1 MRRETGWH
9 DLCPITIPVASARR
23 PGYDWRPVAV
33 TTPASLGSSMRFIE
47 IGRSQYKLSD
57 FIGWQRAGSLQ
68 LSPSFQRRPVWKPA
82 AKSYL
87 VDTIVRGLPVPV
99 IYLRERLNLDRQETI
114 REVVDGQQRLR
125 TLFAFVSEALLTDF
139 EPSRDRFLV
148 KKLHNAEIAG
158 KKFSQLSS
166 ELKKRILGYE
176 FSTHILPPGVEDREV
191 LQIFARLNSTGVK
204 ASPQELRNARWFGA
218 FKTSMYALALEQLD
232 KWRGWGVLSENQIA
246 RMKEVEI
253 TSDLVLNMIDGLMG
267 KTAGRLDEI
276 YRRFD
281 DEFPSRA
288 TVEDRYRR
296 VMKHVGHL
304 MEGELKDS
312 VFTSEVHFFSLWV
325 YLYDVM
331 WGLGSEPK
339 GRAPAKLP
347 QGLAAK
353 LSEVSGNFRTEDVPK
368 DVLDAVQRASA
379 DTGRR
384 QKRLRYMHDVC
395 GT

>member
-1 MRRETGWH
+1 
-9 DLCPITIPVASARR
+9 
-23 PGYDWRPVAV
+23 
-33 TTPASLGSSMRFIE
+33 MRFIE

-57 FIGWQRAGSLQ
+57 FIGWQRAGSLK

-99 IYLRERLNLDRQETI
+99 IYLRERLDLDRQETI

-176 FSTHILPPGVEDREV
+176 FSTHMLPSGVEDREV

-204 ASPQELRNARWFGA
+204 ASAQELRNARWFGE
-218 FKTSMYALALEQLD
+218 FKTSMYALALEQLES
-232 KWRGWGVLSENQIA
+232 WRSWGVLTENQIA
-246 RMKEVEI
+246 RMREVEI
-253 TSDLVLNMIDGLMG
+253 TSDLVLNMIDGLTG
-267 KTAGRLDEI
+267 QTAKRLDDI
-276 YRRFD
+276 YDRFD
-281 DEFPSRA
+281 DEFPGRA

-339 GRAPAKLP
+339 RRAPAKLP
-347 QGLAAK
+347 PGLAAK

-384 QKRLRYMHDVC
+384 QTRLRYMHDVC
-395 GT
+395 GA